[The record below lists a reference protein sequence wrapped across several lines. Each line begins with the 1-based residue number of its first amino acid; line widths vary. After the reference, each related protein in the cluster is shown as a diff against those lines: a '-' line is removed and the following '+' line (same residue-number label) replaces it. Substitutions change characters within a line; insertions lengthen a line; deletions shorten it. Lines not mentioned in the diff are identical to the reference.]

1 MSNLSLNPPEIFKV
15 KENLILLHKSNVRF
29 SKNDHVNQQKRL
41 HFSKF
46 AMLTKFENFLGLKFL
61 KMFPTFETTR
71 NMILKSKLT
80 GTITM
85 TTKHIEFSLKSY
97 FHLKCT
103 FLWTVL
109 YVCQGRYHRQN
120 IFRYR
125 HDCEVWDGLRRGHH
139 PCWTKRPGCAYQ
151 SDCKL
156 RVMDEFGPLMKGTL
170 TDTFSQNNR
179 THQRGLFS
187 NSSLLLKPQY
197 FWLCSSTLH
206 VKR

>member
-85 TTKHIEFSLKSY
+85 TTKHRILS
-97 FHLKCT
+97 
-103 FLWTVL
+103 
-109 YVCQGRYHRQN
+109 Q
-120 IFRYR
+120 
-125 HDCEVWDGLRRGHH
+125 
-139 PCWTKRPGCAYQ
+139 
-151 SDCKL
+151 KL
-156 RVMDEFGPLMKGTL
+156 FP
-170 TDTFSQNNR
+170 S
-179 THQRGLFS
+179 
-187 NSSLLLKPQY
+187 
-197 FWLCSSTLH
+197 
-206 VKR
+206 